1 MRFAGGGL
9 ALILASLTFAGAA
22 NAAQPPGCAAADIK
36 PGTTDAGLYR
46 TIAPFEHF
54 SSNRTQVFPHTCT
67 LRQLTGSKRP
77 EIAARQS
84 PDDFSTPYIAA
95 TRNRG
100 QLFVYGYGANAATE
114 GGYVASVDPRTLEE
128 RWRTRITDATP
139 ANAWSYPGVQV
150 VHGNGFIYAVYASV
164 MVKLD
169 PATGRTLAR
178 RDLPEDPDGTGAA
191 YNGMVVLPDGRI
203 VTKRI
208 ERGPC
213 AVPPTA
219 PAQVGA
225 IGGLFCGVAN
235 ALPTDV
241 VVLDPKRLKIVS
253 TTPAPEPI
261 TGRITAARFD
271 GRDYIYAAGRDELFR
286 FRYRNGR
293 LRLDHGWGPVTYRTG
308 EQQPGTG
315 PGILGGFVVVQTN
328 FASSPEPMTVTA
340 VSQRDPDRVF
350 RVQPFAGS
358 GTSSF
363 IVSKAALDAA
373 TMTVVTHDTAAG
385 RMAAIRLDPERGFKV
400 RWRRDITALAFS
412 ALVGGAKHREIVIP
426 DSGTDG
432 DEVVWLSER
441 RGRELARSQPLAVAP
456 APGNIVTPGFDGR
469 YYYVSSEGKLWEL
482 RPSAP

>member
-1 MRFAGGGL
+1 M
-9 ALILASLTFAGAA
+9 
-22 NAAQPPGCAAADIK
+22 
-36 PGTTDAGLYR
+36 
-46 TIAPFEHF
+46 
-54 SSNRTQVFPHTCT
+54 
-67 LRQLTGSKRP
+67 
-77 EIAARQS
+77 
-84 PDDFSTPYIAA
+84 
-95 TRNRG
+95 
-100 QLFVYGYGANAATE
+100 
-114 GGYVASVDPRTLEE
+114 
-128 RWRTRITDATP
+128 
-139 ANAWSYPGVQV
+139 
-150 VHGNGFIYAVYASV
+150 
-164 MVKLD
+164 
-169 PATGRTLAR
+169 
-178 RDLPEDPDGTGAA
+178 
-191 YNGMVVLPDGRI
+191 
-203 VTKRI
+203 
-208 ERGPC
+208 
-213 AVPPTA
+213 
-219 PAQVGA
+219 
-225 IGGLFCGVAN
+225 
-235 ALPTDV
+235 
-241 VVLDPKRLKIVS
+241 
-253 TTPAPEPI
+253 
-261 TGRITAARFD
+261 
-271 GRDYIYAAGRDELFR
+271 
-286 FRYRNGR
+286 
-293 LRLDHGWGPVTYRTG
+293 
-308 EQQPGTG
+308 
-315 PGILGGFVVVQTN
+315 VVQTN